1 MNRTVKN
8 IMILALIVAGT
19 CGWASGQA
27 ASNGQAAPAASSGQA
42 VAKDE
47 TPERAVVPLSNP
59 AKPAKI
65 EVTVMR
71 GSITIRGYQG
81 KDVIVE
87 ARTREKALNYYLAP
101 GAYSYAYTPAP
112 AVAPAPPGPPGSA
125 TPPAQPA
132 KPIAAP
138 APVPAPGQTAKEYEA
153 AKIALEQSQR
163 AIEQSQ
169 KVSAVADK
177 AMLAS
182 LDKQRDLA
190 EKIQQE
196 VQSGVLAPFWQDDK
210 KAKEEKDKKIAGMKR
225 LSGSSSGL
233 EVEEDDNVITINTQS
248 WKAATDLD
256 IQVPIGS
263 SLEIQ
268 SSMDGAVV
276 VEGVSGEVDINNI
289 NGPVTLRNVSGTTL
303 VHTVNG
309 DIQVG
314 LARVAP
320 DKPLSFSTMNGDI
333 DVTLPPDVK
342 ANLKM
347 KSEQGEI
354 YSDFDINM
362 TRQPA
367 KSEPTEKTE
376 QGKYRITFD
385 KSLYGMIN
393 GGGQEISFNTFR
405 GDIYI
410 RKKK

>member
-8 IMILALIVAGT
+8 ILILALIVAGT

-27 ASNGQAAPAASSGQA
+27 TPAASSGQT

-87 ARTREKALNYYLAP
+87 ARTREKALGYSWAP
-101 GAYSYAYTPAP
+101 GAYAAGFYTPVPPAP
-112 AVAPAPPGPPGSA
+112 AVAPAAPAMPAPV
-125 TPPAQPA
+125 AQPA
-132 KPIAAP
+132 KPGPVP
-138 APVPAPGQTAKEYEA
+138 APAPGQTVKEYEA
-153 AKIALEQSQR
+153 AKIAMEQSQK

-169 KVSAVADK
+169 KAMALADK
-177 AMLAS
+177 EMQAS
-182 LDKQRDLA
+182 LAQQEDLA
-190 EKIQQE
+190 KKIQHD
-196 VQSGVLAPFWQDDK
+196 VQSGVLAQYWQDDK

-233 EVEEDDNVITINTQS
+233 EVEEDDNVITVNTQS

-256 IQVPIGS
+256 IQVPVTS

-309 DIQVG
+309 DIQVV

>member
-8 IMILALIVAGT
+8 ILILALIVAGT
-19 CGWASGQA
+19 CGWAS
-27 ASNGQAAPAASSGQA
+27 GQAAPAASSGQA

-87 ARTREKALNYYLAP
+87 ARTREKALNYSWAP
-101 GAYSYAYTPAP
+101 DAYATGVYAPTPPATPAP
-112 AVAPAPPGPPGSA
+112 AMPAPV
-125 TPPAQPA
+125 AQPA
-132 KPIAAP
+132 KPGP
-138 APVPAPGQTAKEYEA
+138 TPVPAPGQTAKAYEA
-153 AKIALEQSQR
+153 AKIAMEQSQK

-169 KVSAVADK
+169 NAMALVADK
-177 AMLAS
+177 EMQATLAR
-182 LDKQRDLA
+182 QEELA
-190 EKIQQE
+190 KKIQHD
-196 VQSGVLAPFWQDDK
+196 VQGGVLAQFYQDDK

-256 IQVPIGS
+256 IQVPVTS

-309 DIQVG
+309 DIEVA